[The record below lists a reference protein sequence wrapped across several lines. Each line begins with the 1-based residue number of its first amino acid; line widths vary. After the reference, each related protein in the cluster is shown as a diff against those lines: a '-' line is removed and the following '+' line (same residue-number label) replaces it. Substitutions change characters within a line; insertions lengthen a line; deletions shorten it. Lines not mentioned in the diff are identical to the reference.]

1 LEIFL
6 IFNQNIWTC
15 KKCPLLLLRIKKE
28 MTKTPFNSLSIED
41 LLFGNGCL
49 LDGIFDA
56 QKKLEELRKKP
67 YSVGRR
73 EPGSHDDFSPIL
85 NEITDYQLFIKSLL
99 DRKLS
104 SFNDSDTVANFLLN
118 GMRDLVRGARLL
130 DVLKLK
136 YHYTSSKSKVNDE
149 VYEMLRIY
157 FTSDSGKRV
166 RSVSKNMGNI
176 RNKNQVIGTKIL
188 SMLGYTHIEEN
199 KSLRNRFDFTA
210 RLGYEI
216 FEIDVRN
223 INRVSLIETYTFIYL
238 WQYYKKV
245 K

>member
-1 LEIFL
+1 M
-6 IFNQNIWTC
+6 
-15 KKCPLLLLRIKKE
+15 LRIKKE
-28 MTKTPFNSLSIED
+28 MTKTPFDSLSVED

-73 EPGSHDDFSPIL
+73 EPGSHDNFSPIL
-85 NEITDYQLFIKSLL
+85 DDTYLEIENEITDYQLFIKSLL

-104 SFNDSDTVANFLLN
+104 SFNESETIASFLLR
-118 GMRDLVRGARLL
+118 GMGDLVRGARLL
-130 DVLKLK
+130 DVLNLK
-136 YHYTSSKSKVNDE
+136 YHYTSTKSKVNDE

-176 RNKNQVIGTKIL
+176 RTKNEVIGTKIL

-199 KSLRNRFDFTA
+199 KSIRHQFDFTA

-216 FEIDVRN
+216 FEIDIRS

-245 K
+245 R

>member
-1 LEIFL
+1 LS
-6 IFNQNIWTC
+6 
-15 KKCPLLLLRIKKE
+15 RIKDE
-28 MTKTPFNSLSIED
+28 MLKTPNNFLSVDD
-41 LLFGNGCL
+41 LLFGSGCL
-49 LDGIFDA
+49 LYGIFDA
-56 QKKLEELRKKP
+56 QLKLEELRKKP

-73 EPGSHDDFSPIL
+73 ELGSQDNFSPIL
-85 NEITDYQLFIKSLL
+85 DDTYSEIEKEIINYQLFVKTIL
-99 DRKLS
+99 DRKLI
-104 SFNDSDTVANFLLN
+104 SFNESETVANFLLK
-118 GMRDLVRGARLL
+118 GMEDLVRGARLL
-130 DVLKLK
+130 DVLNLK

-176 RNKNQVIGTKIL
+176 RTKNDVIGSKIL
-188 SMLGYTHIEEN
+188 TMLGYTHIEPN
-199 KSLRNRFDFTA
+199 KNYTQKYDFTA
-210 RLGYEI
+210 RYGYEL

-245 K
+245 R